1 MSRANNNKQDES
13 NSRRKS
19 ARYESV
25 MNRLKRMAQPVHSR
39 SFRNLALSKTSNGQI
54 PQPPP
59 ISTARGKNPDDL
71 AGWMSSITRRA
82 KAALLQDDSFEI
94 ETEQQ
99 IARSSTTSKL
109 LYHDNDDEEIV
120 ESSSFSKLGELLK
133 KRKRSEVDNLKS
145 DKKLK
150 VSIQLKILKT

>member
-1 MSRANNNKQDES
+1 M
-13 NSRRKS
+13 
-19 ARYESV
+19 
-25 MNRLKRMAQPVHSR
+25 
-39 SFRNLALSKTSNGQI
+39 T
-54 PQPPP
+54 
-59 ISTARGKNPDDL
+59 

-133 KRKRSEVDNLKS
+133 SE
-145 DKKLK
+145 
-150 VSIQLKILKT
+150 KIGG